1 MSKKTRT
8 ERNTRPPATTTE
20 APTTLAETTTTTPTA
35 PSETRAPEARVPE
48 APAPKGTVQVVT
60 RFPAELAA
68 LVDAYVERM
77 RGERLGL
84 RVSRADAVRI
94 LVHERLAELDVV
106 KWPHRVQHDGKTFF
120 RTGKRGTDRAS
131 GLPSTEYE
139 SENGERVW
147 RNAEGVVRA
156 E

>member
-8 ERNTRPPATTTE
+8 ERNARPAATTTE
-20 APTTLAETTTTTPTA
+20 APTTLAETTTATASPETP
-35 PSETRAPEARVPE
+35 APEAR
-48 APAPKGTVQVVT
+48 APGAPSPKGGTVQVVT

-106 KWPHRVQHDGKTFF
+106 QWPHRVQHEGKTFF
-120 RTGKRGTDRAS
+120 RTGKRGTERAS